1 MVIVSDAQTDDM
13 TEFCHVS
20 LQTIFSVF
28 DDLKA
33 WLNKPKPKVSKG
45 MCSRN
50 FKKFVHSNSKYRKV

>member
-45 MCSRN
+45 MCSLSTER
-50 FKKFVHSNSKYRKV
+50 YM